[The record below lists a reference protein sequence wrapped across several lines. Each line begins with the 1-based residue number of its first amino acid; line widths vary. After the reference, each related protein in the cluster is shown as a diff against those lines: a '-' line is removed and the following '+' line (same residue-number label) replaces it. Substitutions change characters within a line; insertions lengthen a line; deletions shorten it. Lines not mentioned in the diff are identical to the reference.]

1 MPPSNKLGALEFS
14 KVAYGALNAKQK
26 EVHNFHQIA
35 ARLAAYGYATYP
47 IRDDWNGGDMIAR
60 HMTDTSSKVLTIQIK
75 SRATFGRKYRDKNLW
90 IGFPLGGRVY
100 VYPHDDV
107 LRQYEELRKS
117 KGKPLDNSGAWS
129 DGGLVHWKKPPE
141 DLLAILA
148 PYVLEP

>member
-1 MPPSNKLGALEFS
+1 MSNKLETPEFA
-14 KVAYGALNAKQK
+14 KVAYEELNAKQK

-35 ARLAAYGYATYP
+35 ARLATYGYATYP

-60 HMTDTSSKVLTIQIK
+60 HMTDTSSQVLTIQIK
-75 SRATFGRKYRDKNLW
+75 SRATFGRKYRGKSLW
-90 IGFPLGGRVY
+90 IGFPLGSRVY

-117 KGKPLDNSGAWS
+117 KGRPLDNSGAWS
-129 DGGLVHWKKPPE
+129 EGGLVHWKKPPE
-141 DLLAILA
+141 DLLQILA

>member
-1 MPPSNKLGALEFS
+1 MQPFLLFS
-14 KVAYGALNAKQK
+14 KTSYEKLNAKQK

-35 ARLAAYGYATYP
+35 ARLATYGYATYP

-60 HMTDTSSKVLTIQIK
+60 HMTDTGSQVLTIQIK
-75 SRATFGRKYRDKNLW
+75 SRATFGRKYRGKSLW
-90 IGFPLGGRVY
+90 IGFPLGSLVY

-129 DGGLVHWKKPPE
+129 EGGLVHWKKPPE